1 MNEIDLTSPEVEQL
15 AVLLCEMEE
24 HYGTL
29 NRIETFIA
37 LRRTGKEPARSIFYS
52 AEMMKAFDHGID
64 ALRSLQAREKL
75 AYLRAR
81 AALRK
86 FIEEHPDAFK
96 ALKPLLGP
104 ADLKILNEEQIIN
117 NPNNNE
123 HEENKPG

>member
-24 HYGTL
+24 HHGTL

-75 AYLRAR
+75 TYLRTR

-96 ALKPLLGP
+96 ALKPILGP